1 MGMGNGEIYTYII
14 VCAFGRIKARQV
26 DTDMGPTD
34 KEADR
39 QTGERCEVSVFGL
52 LLLLLLSL
60 AKLYYDLFK
69 IQI

>member
-1 MGMGNGEIYTYII
+1 MEKYTYII

-26 DTDMGPTD
+26 DTDKG
-34 KEADR
+34 ADR
-39 QTGERCEVSVFGL
+39 QTGKRCEVSVFGL